1 MNPLDIFRRNTPQTI
16 DLDFS
21 ENPQDLTADERL
33 TRNSGTGRESLSSMP
48 HEDLFDSPFSSSELD
63 DSECLSAFSNQR

>member
-16 DLDFS
+16 DFDLS
-21 ENPQDLTADERL
+21 ENPDDLTADERL
-33 TRNSGTGRESLSSMP
+33 TRNSGAGRESLSSM
-48 HEDLFDSPFSSSELD
+48 HREDLFDSPFSCSEID